1 MPGVV
6 GAGDPHLEQ
15 AMLAQLPPVS
25 YLSRWPRRESAPP
38 PSPALVGTAAAVPPA
53 AQAEAGEASPG
64 TVPAQAGDSG
74 AAAADEAE
82 PPKPVAPTLTPEQRE
97 AGRFKALEITARRKE
112 LRKQLQAG
120 ALTLAQALAR
130 DDEAA
135 RGMRTQTLLRALP
148 GIGGATTARLLR
160 EAGIDPSRR
169 AGALTAAQRGR
180 LLAAFGTLRLQIPGR
195 R

>member
-1 MPGVV
+1 MPGAV
-6 GAGDPHLEQ
+6 GAGDPHFEQ

-25 YLSRWPRRESAPP
+25 YLGRWPRGNSAPP
-38 PSPALVGTAAAVPPA
+38 PSPAPVGTAAAVPPA
-53 AQAEAGEASPG
+53 ARQATAASPG
-64 TVPAQAGDSG
+64 GDSAQAGDNG

-97 AGRFKALEITARRKE
+97 AGRLKALENTAQRKE
-112 LRKQLQAG
+112 LREQLQAG

-148 GIGGATTARLLR
+148 GIGGATAARLLR
-160 EAGIDPSRR
+160 EAGIDPGRR
-169 AGALTAAQRGR
+169 AAALTAGQRERLVAAVAGRGR
-180 LLAAFGTLRLQIPGR
+180 
-195 R
+195 